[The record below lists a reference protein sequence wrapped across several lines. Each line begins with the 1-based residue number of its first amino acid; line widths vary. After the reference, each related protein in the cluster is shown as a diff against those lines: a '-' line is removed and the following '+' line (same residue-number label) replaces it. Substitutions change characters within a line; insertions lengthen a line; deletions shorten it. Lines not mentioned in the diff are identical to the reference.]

1 MMLEVAAKA
10 IREEKEIGM
19 FIRRKEVKFSLLLD
33 DMIIMLKW
41 LVECVVSNIAMFR
54 GVTLGGL
61 FGHDGSYL
69 VNGLIHLWVHN
80 LMGYWEV
87 LEN

>member
-41 LVECVVSNIAMFR
+41 LVECVV
-54 GVTLGGL
+54 
-61 FGHDGSYL
+61 
-69 VNGLIHLWVHN
+69 
-80 LMGYWEV
+80 
-87 LEN
+87 